1 MVLRKSRNCI
11 IQRSKRG
18 VSQAGTSWAE
28 DDPGDS
34 LIKIS
39 IWGIVEIIL
48 TNRGGVG
55 TEFQEVLKQF
65 NIWLFTVLNIISFI
79 SIL

>member
-1 MVLRKSRNCI
+1 M
-11 IQRSKRG
+11 
-18 VSQAGTSWAE
+18 SQAGTSWAE

-48 TNRGGVG
+48 TNRGGGGVGVG
-55 TEFQEVLKQF
+55 TEFKEILKQF

>member
-1 MVLRKSRNCI
+1 M
-11 IQRSKRG
+11 
-18 VSQAGTSWAE
+18 SQAGTSWAE

-48 TNRGGVG
+48 TNRGGGGVG
-55 TEFQEVLKQF
+55 TEFKEILKQF

>member
-1 MVLRKSRNCI
+1 MVLKKSRNCI
-11 IQRSKRG
+11 IQRSKTG

-48 TNRGGVG
+48 TNGGG
-55 TEFQEVLKQF
+55 TEFKEVLKQF
-65 NIWLFTVLNIISFI
+65 NIWLFTVLNIISFF

>member
-1 MVLRKSRNCI
+1 MVLKKSRNCI
-11 IQRSKRG
+11 IQRSKTG
-18 VSQAGTSWAE
+18 VRQAGTSWAE
-28 DDPGDS
+28 DDPRDS

-39 IWGIVEIIL
+39 VWGIVEIIL
-48 TNRGGVG
+48 TNRGGG
-55 TEFQEVLKQF
+55 TEFKEVLKQF